1 MDETPLRVLLIED
14 SEDDATLTM
23 HVLQRGGYAL
33 DFERVETAE
42 RMREALKRQEWDI
55 IVCDYILPRFNGLQ
69 ALEILKESEL
79 DIPFIVVSGLIGE
92 EVAVAAMRAGAH
104 DYVMKDKLARLVPA
118 VRREIHE
125 ARVRQ
130 AARRSEEKV
139 HQLSRAV
146 YEIGNDISA
155 SLDLFTVLTRV
166 ATHARDLLEAED
178 SEVYLIEEETNTL
191 RAIVTLSKRGQDSK
205 AESINIGEGIVGSI
219 VQSGRG
225 EVVDDVEQDPR
236 SATASAGSPPPSN
249 PVSPENDVAQHH
261 SMVCAPL
268 IFNNQVIGALALSRR
283 CSQEPFTQA
292 DLDFLTSLAP
302 QAAIAIENARSYR
315 NEQQRAAQ
323 LARALEQQRHLDS
336 LKDQF
341 VQNVSHELRTPIA
354 IARGYAELL
363 DSGELGN
370 LENDQ
375 QEAIGVIAR
384 RMRLLTRL
392 VDDINMIL
400 ELESEPMVK
409 QTVDMAQLV
418 SVAVAHHTER
428 AERLMLKLT
437 TQIAPDLPHIRG
449 NPGHLERM
457 LDNLLDNA
465 LKFTPEGGVI
475 QVRLSQESAALHL
488 DVSDTGIGIP
498 EEQLPQLFQRF
509 YQIDGSMSRR
519 YGGTGLG
526 LALIK
531 QIVEAHGGMVHVT
544 SRVNKGSIFHVI
556 LPTIIME

>member
-1 MDETPLRVLLIED
+1 MNDTPLRVLLIED

-23 HVLQRGGYAL
+23 HVLQRGGYATS
-33 DFERVETAE
+33 FERVETAE
-42 RMREALKRQEWDI
+42 LVREALARQEWDL
-55 IVCDYILPRFNGLQ
+55 IVCDYILPRLNGLQ
-69 ALEILKESEL
+69 ALEILKESGL

-166 ATHARDLLEAED
+166 ATHARDLLEAEN
-178 SEVYLIEEETNTL
+178 SEVYLIEEEMHTL
-191 RAIVTLSKRGQDSK
+191 RLIVALGSHEQEVKTKVL
-205 AESINIGEGIVGSI
+205 NVGEGIVGSI
-219 VQSGRG
+219 VQNGHG
-225 EVVDDVEQDPR
+225 EVVDDMEKDAR
-236 SATASAGSPPPSN
+236 T
-249 PVSPENDVAQHH
+249 PENFTNTAEEHH
-261 SMVCAPL
+261 SMVCVPL
-268 IFNNQVIGALALSRR
+268 IFSNQVIGVLALSRR
-283 CSQEPFTQA
+283 RSQELFTQA

-302 QAAIAIENARSYR
+302 QAAIAIENARIYR
-315 NEQQRAAQ
+315 NEQQRATQ

-370 LENDQ
+370 LTGDQ

-409 QTVDMAQLV
+409 QTIDMAQLV
-418 SVAVAHHTER
+418 STAVTHHVER
-428 AERLMLKLT
+428 AGRAMLKLT
-437 TQIAPDLPHIRG
+437 TEIAPHIPALRG

-465 LKFTPEGGVI
+465 LKFTPEGGVV
-475 QVRLSQESAALHL
+475 QVKLSYEASALHL

-498 EEQLPQLFQRF
+498 EEQLSQLFQRF

-531 QIVEAHGGMVHVT
+531 QIVEAHGGMVRVS
-544 SRVNKGSIFHVI
+544 SRVNKGSTFHII
-556 LPTIIME
+556 LPANIAE

>member
-1 MDETPLRVLLIED
+1 MDDTPLRVLLIED

-23 HVLQRGGYAL
+23 HVLQRGGYTTS
-33 DFERVETAE
+33 FERVETAE
-42 RMREALKRQEWDI
+42 RMREALNRQEWDI
-55 IVCDYILPRFNGLQ
+55 IVCDYILPRLNGLQ
-69 ALEILKESEL
+69 ALEILKESGL

-166 ATHARDLLEAED
+166 ATHARELIEAED
-178 SEVYLIEEETNTL
+178 SEVYLIEEETRTL
-191 RAIVTLSKRGQDSK
+191 RLIVALGSHEQEVKMK
-205 AESINIGEGIVGSI
+205 ALNVGEDIIGSI
-219 VQSGRG
+219 VRNGRG
-225 EVVDDVEQDPR
+225 EVVDEVERDPR
-236 SATASAGSPPPSN
+236 TLANPNGAPAG
-249 PVSPENDVAQHH
+249 HH
-261 SMVCAPL
+261 SMVCVPL
-268 IFNNQVIGALALSRR
+268 IVNNQVIGALALSRHK
-283 CSQEPFTQA
+283 SPEPFTQA

-302 QAAIAIENARSYR
+302 QAAIAIENARLYR

-341 VQNVSHELRTPIA
+341 IQNVSHELRTPIA

-363 DSGELGN
+363 DSEELGK
-370 LENDQ
+370 LTEDQ
-375 QEAIGVIAR
+375 EEAISVIVR

-409 QTVDMAQLV
+409 QTIDMAQLV
-418 SVAVAHHTER
+418 SAAASRHIER

-437 TQIAPDLPHIRG
+437 TDIAPDLPPLRG

-465 LKFTPEGGVI
+465 LKFTPEGGIIRVK
-475 QVRLSQESAALHL
+475 LSHEAATLHL
-488 DVSDTGIGIP
+488 DGSDTGIGIS

-519 YGGTGLG
+519 YSGTGLG

-531 QIVEAHGGMVHVT
+531 QIAEAHGGIVHVS
-544 SRVNKGSIFHVI
+544 SRVNKGSTFHVV
-556 LPTIIME
+556 LPVAITE

>member
-1 MDETPLRVLLIED
+1 MDDTPLRVLLIED

-23 HVLQRGGYAL
+23 HVLQRGGYTTS
-33 DFERVETAE
+33 FERVETAE
-42 RMREALKRQEWDI
+42 RMREALNRQEWDI
-55 IVCDYILPRFNGLQ
+55 IVCDYILPRLNGLQ
-69 ALEILKESEL
+69 ALEILKESGL

-166 ATHARDLLEAED
+166 ATHARELIEAED
-178 SEVYLIEEETNTL
+178 SEVYLIEEETRTL
-191 RAIVTLSKRGQDSK
+191 RLIVALGSHEQEVKMK
-205 AESINIGEGIVGSI
+205 ALNVGEDIIGSI
-219 VQSGRG
+219 VRNGRG
-225 EVVDDVEQDPR
+225 EVVDEVERDPR
-236 SATASAGSPPPSN
+236 TLANPNGAPAG
-249 PVSPENDVAQHH
+249 HH
-261 SMVCAPL
+261 SMVCVPL
-268 IFNNQVIGALALSRR
+268 IVNNQVIGALALSRHK
-283 CSQEPFTQA
+283 SPEPFTQA

-302 QAAIAIENARSYR
+302 QAAIAIENARLYR

-341 VQNVSHELRTPIA
+341 IQNVSHELRTPIA

-363 DSGELGN
+363 DSEELGK
-370 LENDQ
+370 LTEDQ
-375 QEAIGVIAR
+375 EEAISVIVR

-409 QTVDMAQLV
+409 QTIDMAQLV
-418 SVAVAHHTER
+418 SAAASRHIER

-437 TQIAPDLPHIRG
+437 TDIAPDLPPLRG

-465 LKFTPEGGVI
+465 LKFTPEGGIIRVK
-475 QVRLSQESAALHL
+475 LSHEAATLHL
-488 DVSDTGIGIP
+488 DVSDTGIGIS

-519 YGGTGLG
+519 YSGTGLG

-531 QIVEAHGGMVHVT
+531 QIAEAHGGIVHVS
-544 SRVNKGSIFHVI
+544 SRVNKGSTFHVV
-556 LPTIIME
+556 LPVAITE

>member
-1 MDETPLRVLLIED
+1 MDNTPLRVLLIED

-33 DFERVETAE
+33 DFERVETGE
-42 RMREALKRQEWDI
+42 QMRVALSRQEWDI
-55 IVCDYILPRFNGLQ
+55 IVCDYILPRLNGLQ
-69 ALEILKESEL
+69 ALEILKESGL

-166 ATHARDLLEAED
+166 ATHARELLEAED
-178 SEVYLIEEETNTL
+178 SEVYLIEEETQTL
-191 RAIVTLSKRGQDSK
+191 RAIVALNERGNEPKTTTL
-205 AESINIGEGIVGSI
+205 NIGEGIVGCI
-219 VQSGRG
+219 VQNGHG
-225 EVVDDVEQDPR
+225 EVVDDVEEDLRAIVTPL
-236 SATASAGSPPPSN
+236 STS
-249 PVSPENDVAQHH
+249 AQHH

-268 IFNNQVIGALALSRR
+268 VFNNQVIGALALSRR
-283 CSQEPFTQA
+283 RTQEQFNQA

-302 QAAIAIENARSYR
+302 QAAIAIENARIYR
-315 NEQQRAAQ
+315 NEQQRATQ
-323 LARALEQQRHLDS
+323 LARALDQQRHLDS

-354 IARGYAELL
+354 IARGYAEML

-370 LENDQ
+370 LGQDQ
-375 QEAIGVIAR
+375 QEAISVIAR

-400 ELESEPMVK
+400 ELESEPVVK
-409 QTVDMAQLV
+409 QTVNLAELVDMAV
-418 SVAVAHHTER
+418 THHTER
-428 AERLMLKLT
+428 AEKLMLTLT
-437 TQIAPDLPHIRG
+437 SEIAPDLPTMRG
-449 NPGHLERM
+449 NPGHLSRM

-465 LKFTPEGGVI
+465 LKFTPEGGVV
-475 QVRLSQESAALHL
+475 QVKLTHESAALHL

-498 EEQLPQLFQRF
+498 EKQLPQLFQRF

-531 QIVEAHGGMVHVT
+531 QIVEAHGGIVRVT
-544 SRVNKGSIFHVI
+544 STINRGSTFHVI
-556 LPTIIME
+556 LPGNIVE